1 MAAITLLQKLQKLFG
16 VKAVSSMMGNTS
28 NVRSLGQGINN
39 SLSGTFSK
47 KYLQKNPEALE
58 EAAASILES
67 LPYAFGTKDA
77 RQIKNFEN
85 NVNTLFDFK
94 FPQSQSEGKVI
105 DLGSKQQVTGKGLES
120 LKNDMG
126 LPPGTTP
133 QSPIGKMQ
141 ESVNRMNKMGK
152 DMETKAESAGD
163 IFMDLMKSSAP
174 PVDRKKEG
182 LVRTA
187 AREFLNREIKLGK
200 IKLQP
205 DEIKSIIQPS
215 GGGSDPIDI
224 LRTYY
229 GEDSLEAFDGI
240 ANKFM
245 NTEKYSDFNKIIDE
259 NIDPSF
265 LKPRKDPTIKQS
277 YSDQEMKDIVD
288 GKEEDLAT
296 KLKDYDGDP
305 DAMAE
310 GGIAGQLYLNEGGRA
325 AYGKGG
331 FTRRAFLQAMGGVAA
346 TGAALKTGL
355 GGLIKTKGLSKIV
368 TPTITKT
375 AGMPDWFP
383 ALVKKAWTEG
393 TDVTKKVSV
402 HTDGQEVI
410 KRVNIKGTDMDVAH
424 NLKTGDVDVVV
435 HGEYGTYMTA
445 DNPKTGGLSTAYDEG
460 LEMYYKPASGKNKKP
475 NFEMNESQAKFEG
488 NPDDADI
495 LTEGVYVNLN
505 STKADLKSLE
515 LYAKDKTP
523 SFKDNYRIDKKNK
536 ETQNYMENPHESPEI
551 QNYPDPPEPDIDDF
565 AIGGR
570 VGFVGGGPVA
580 KAAMQYLIDTLVK
593 KKGFSKTLLDNV
605 SNQKNGEKLLRE
617 LYKKE
622 IGKVPLTT
630 ADKAPIP
637 ESTVTRDLFKDA
649 NERFN
654 TNIKD
659 RASAEE
665 IGIDNLFDK
674 DGVLDKDAVLRDIT
688 KSVAKTK
695 KSKIVKSKQ
704 LTKDELEDFENE
716 IGDALE
722 AYDFDG
728 TAADAERILKE
739 QKDYMGKMYT
749 EYKAGKLNP
758 DESLAKALDEIGGGT
773 GDLKYDADVLAD
785 ELAFQRGL
793 IPEGGDITDIADQRK
808 RMDLYN
814 EAYSALS
821 GQFLKNRE
829 ELKKMKQFSEPT
841 ETLKGMKDTGTIDIS
856 DPTIAEEFTT
866 FLKEND
872 PEAYKNLEQ
881 KIQLDNFDPKDRK
894 GSAKGGL
901 AGVLNI

>member
-16 VKAVSSMMGNTS
+16 VKTVSSMMGNTS

-126 LPPGTTP
+126 LPEGVDPN
-133 QSPIGKMQ
+133 SPMGSML
-141 ESVNRMNKMGK
+141 SSTNRINKMGK

-277 YSDQEMKDIVD
+277 YSDREMKNIVD

-331 FTRRAFLQAMGGVAA
+331 FTRRAFLQAMGGAAA
-346 TGAALKTGL
+346 TGAAFKTGL

-570 VGFVGGGPVA
+570 VGFLKGKIVKGGQAA
-580 KAAMQYLIDTLVK
+580 KAAMQFLIDTLVK

-605 SNQKNGEKLLRE
+605 SNQKNGEKLIKE
-617 LYKKE
+617 LYEKE
-622 IGKVPLTT
+622 IGKIPLTT

-637 ESTVTRDLFKDA
+637 ESTVTRDMFKDA

-695 KSKIVKSKQ
+695 KSKIVK
-704 LTKDELEDFENE
+704 TKTPN
-716 IGDALE
+716 
-722 AYDFDG
+722 
-728 TAADAERILKE
+728 
-739 QKDYMGKMYT
+739 
-749 EYKAGKLNP
+749 
-758 DESLAKALDEIGGGT
+758 KALLKAMDEVGGSAS
-773 GDLKYDADVLAD
+773 GDMKYDADILAD
-785 ELAFQRGL
+785 EYAFQLGL
-793 IPEGGDITDIADQRK
+793 IEEGGDVTDIVDQRK

-829 ELKKMKQFSEPT
+829 KLKKMKQFSEPT
-841 ETLKGMKDTGTIDIS
+841 ETLKSIKDKGAIDIS
-856 DPTIAEEFTT
+856 DPTIADEFTT

-872 PEAYKNLEQ
+872 PESYKNLEQ

>member
-47 KYLQKNPEALE
+47 KYLKENPERLE

-120 LKNDMG
+120 LKKSMG
-126 LPPGTTP
+126 LPEGVDPN
-133 QSPIGKMQ
+133 SPMGSML
-141 ESVNRMNKMGK
+141 SSTNRINKMGK

-163 IFMDLMKSSAP
+163 IFINLMKSSAP

-277 YSDQEMKDIVD
+277 YSDQEMKNIVD
-288 GKEEDLAT
+288 EKKEDFAT
-296 KLKDYDGDP
+296 KLEDYDGDP

-346 TGAALKTGL
+346 TGAAFKTGL

-570 VGFVGGGPVA
+570 VGFLKGKIVKGGQAA
-580 KAAMQYLIDTLVK
+580 KAAMQFLIDTLVK

-617 LYKKE
+617 LYENE

-637 ESTVTRDLFKDA
+637 ESTVTKNMFED
-649 NERFN
+649 FN
-654 TNIKD
+654 KRNRK
-659 RASAEE
+659 
-665 IGIDNLFDK
+665 L
-674 DGVLDKDAVLRDIT
+674 T
-688 KSVAKTK
+688 KS
-695 KSKIVKSKQ
+695 
-704 LTKDELEDFENE
+704 ELEDFENE
-716 IGDALE
+716 IGDSLE

-728 TAADAERILKE
+728 TAVDAERILKE
-739 QKDYMGKMYT
+739 QEAYKAEMFA
-749 EYKAGKLNP
+749 EYKAGKLNS

-808 RMDLYN
+808 QMDLYD

-829 ELKKMKQFSEPT
+829 QLKKMQQFSEPT
-841 ETLKGMKDTGTIDIS
+841 QTLKSIKEKGAIDIS
-856 DPTIAEEFTT
+856 DPTIADEINT
-866 FLKEND
+866 FLREND

-894 GSAKGGL
+894 LNASGGL
-901 AGVLNI
+901 NYLMGL

>member
-126 LPPGTTP
+126 LPEGVDPN
-133 QSPIGKMQ
+133 SPMGSML
-141 ESVNRMNKMGK
+141 SSTNRINKMGK

-265 LKPRKDPTIKQS
+265 LKPRKDPTIRQS

-296 KLKDYDGDP
+296 KLEDYDGDP

-346 TGAALKTGL
+346 TGAAFKTGL
-355 GGLIKTKGLSKIV
+355 AGLIKTKGLSKIV

-570 VGFVGGGPVA
+570 VGFLKGKIVKGGQAA
-580 KAAMQYLIDTLVK
+580 KAAMQFLIDTLVK

-605 SNQKNGEKLLRE
+605 SNQKNGEKLIKE
-617 LYKKE
+617 LYEKE
-622 IGKVPLTT
+622 IGKIPLTT

-637 ESTVTRDLFKDA
+637 ESTVTRDMFKDA

-695 KSKIVKSKQ
+695 KSKIVK
-704 LTKDELEDFENE
+704 TKTPN
-716 IGDALE
+716 
-722 AYDFDG
+722 
-728 TAADAERILKE
+728 
-739 QKDYMGKMYT
+739 
-749 EYKAGKLNP
+749 
-758 DESLAKALDEIGGGT
+758 KALLKAMDEVGGSAS
-773 GDLKYDADVLAD
+773 GDMKYDADILAD
-785 ELAFQRGL
+785 EYAFQLGL
-793 IPEGGDITDIADQRK
+793 IEEGGDVTDIVDQRK

-829 ELKKMKQFSEPT
+829 NLKKMKQFSEPT
-841 ETLKGMKDTGTIDIS
+841 ETLKSIKDNGAIYIS
-856 DPTIAEEFTT
+856 DPTIADEFDK

-872 PEAYKNLEQ
+872 PEGYKNLEQ

>member
-16 VKAVSSMMGNTS
+16 VKTVSSMMGNTS
-28 NVRSLGQGINN
+28 NVRSLGQGVNN
-39 SLSGTFSK
+39 SLSGTFTK
-47 KYLQKNPEALE
+47 KYLKENPERLE

-120 LKNDMG
+120 LKKSMG
-126 LPPGTTP
+126 LPEGVDPN
-133 QSPIGKMQ
+133 SPMGSML
-141 ESVNRMNKMGK
+141 SSTNRINKMGK

-174 PVDRKKEG
+174 PVDRFSYKEG

-277 YSDQEMKDIVD
+277 FTDKEMKDIVD
-288 GKEEDLAT
+288 EAEKDLGDR
-296 KLKDYDGDP
+296 LKDLPDDIDP
-305 DAMAE
+305 DALA
-310 GGIAGQLYLNEGGRA
+310 NGGRPG
-325 AYGKGG
+325 YGKGDLVVKG
-331 FTRRAFLQAMGGVAA
+331 IP
-346 TGAALKTGL
+346 ALKK
-355 GGLIKTKGLSKIV
+355 LIKDKFGNKS
-368 TPTITKT
+368 IT
-375 AGMPDWFP
+375 
-383 ALVKKAWTEG
+383 
-393 TDVTKKVSV
+393 
-402 HTDGQEVI
+402 
-410 KRVNIKGTDMDVAH
+410 
-424 NLKTGDVDVVV
+424 
-435 HGEYGTYMTA
+435 TA
-445 DNPKTGGLSTAYDEG
+445 DNVARPQSALDREMFDEANKRFNKKVNERTSAADNITPKKPKPKT
-460 LEMYYKPASGKNKKP
+460 P
-475 NFEMNESQAKFEG
+475 
-488 NPDDADI
+488 
-495 LTEGVYVNLN
+495 
-505 STKADLKSLE
+505 
-515 LYAKDKTP
+515 
-523 SFKDNYRIDKKNK
+523 
-536 ETQNYMENPHESPEI
+536 
-551 QNYPDPPEPDIDDF
+551 
-565 AIGGR
+565 
-570 VGFVGGGPVA
+570 
-580 KAAMQYLIDTLVK
+580 
-593 KKGFSKTLLDNV
+593 
-605 SNQKNGEKLLRE
+605 
-617 LYKKE
+617 
-622 IGKVPLTT
+622 
-630 ADKAPIP
+630 DKA
-637 ESTVTRDLFKDA
+637 L
-649 NERFN
+649 
-654 TNIKD
+654 
-659 RASAEE
+659 
-665 IGIDNLFDK
+665 
-674 DGVLDKDAVLRDIT
+674 
-688 KSVAKTK
+688 
-695 KSKIVKSKQ
+695 
-704 LTKDELEDFENE
+704 
-716 IGDALE
+716 
-722 AYDFDG
+722 
-728 TAADAERILKE
+728 LKA
-739 QKDYMGKMYT
+739 M
-749 EYKAGKLNP
+749 
-758 DESLAKALDEIGGGT
+758 DEIGGGT

-856 DPTIAEEFTT
+856 DPTIAEEFDK
-866 FLKEND
+866 FLREND
-872 PEAYKNLEQ
+872 PEGYKNLEQ

-894 GSAKGGL
+894 LNASGGL
-901 AGVLNI
+901 NYLMGL

>member
-1 MAAITLLQKLQKLFG
+1 
-16 VKAVSSMMGNTS
+16 
-28 NVRSLGQGINN
+28 
-39 SLSGTFSK
+39 
-47 KYLQKNPEALE
+47 
-58 EAAASILES
+58 
-67 LPYAFGTKDA
+67 
-77 RQIKNFEN
+77 
-85 NVNTLFDFK
+85 
-94 FPQSQSEGKVI
+94 
-105 DLGSKQQVTGKGLES
+105 
-120 LKNDMG
+120 
-126 LPPGTTP
+126 
-133 QSPIGKMQ
+133 
-141 ESVNRMNKMGK
+141 
-152 DMETKAESAGD
+152 
-163 IFMDLMKSSAP
+163 
-174 PVDRKKEG
+174 
-182 LVRTA
+182 
-187 AREFLNREIKLGK
+187 
-200 IKLQP
+200 
-205 DEIKSIIQPS
+205 
-215 GGGSDPIDI
+215 
-224 LRTYY
+224 
-229 GEDSLEAFDGI
+229 
-240 ANKFM
+240 
-245 NTEKYSDFNKIIDE
+245 
-259 NIDPSF
+259 
-265 LKPRKDPTIKQS
+265 
-277 YSDQEMKDIVD
+277 
-288 GKEEDLAT
+288 
-296 KLKDYDGDP
+296 
-305 DAMAE
+305 MAE

-346 TGAALKTGL
+346 TGAAFKTGL
-355 GGLIKTKGLSKIV
+355 AGLIKTKGLSKIV

-570 VGFVGGGPVA
+570 VGFLKGKIVKGGQAA
-580 KAAMQYLIDTLVK
+580 KAAMQFLIDTLVK

-605 SNQKNGEKLLRE
+605 SNQKNGEKLIKE
-617 LYKKE
+617 LYEKE
-622 IGKVPLTT
+622 IGKIPLTT

-637 ESTVTRDLFKDA
+637 ESTVTRDMFKDA

-758 DESLAKALDEIGGGT
+758 DESLAKALDEVGGNFT
-773 GDLKYDADVLAD
+773 GDLKYDADVLAS

-793 IPEGGDITDIADQRK
+793 IKEGGDLSDIVDQDTASK
-808 RMDLYN
+808 IYN
-814 EAYSALS
+814 EAYGSVS

-829 ELKKMKQFSEPT
+829 IKKMQQFSEPT
-841 ETLKGMKDTGTIDIS
+841 ETLKSIKEKGTMDIS
-856 DPTIAEEFTT
+856 DPTIADEFDK
-866 FLKEND
+866 FLREND
-872 PEAYKNLEQ
+872 PEGYKNLEQ